1 MLAAAITVWTMFSVW
16 LIAPHA
22 RIPARIARLAGILCV
37 VEILALLLWSY
48 GAEKCFQPTCAPL
61 AQAAGMA
68 ARTDIPALAAAFLVI
83 ALVQWR
89 RAQPAP

>member
-22 RIPARIARLAGILCV
+22 QIPARLARLAGILCV
-37 VEILALLLWSY
+37 AELVALLLWSY
-48 GAEKCFQPTCAPL
+48 GAEKCVERTCAPL
-61 AQAAGMA
+61 AQAAGIA
-68 ARTDIPALAAAFLVI
+68 ARTDIPAMAGAFLVI